1 MNNAACLYIDES
13 EISGNSVT
21 TDHPRSLSASIAM
34 LTETQLYPTLEQADV
49 HQRFDQAARWKG
61 QGLTMI
67 GVTHMTETWD
77 RVQARPE
84 LGNGDFG

>member
-1 MNNAACLYIDES
+1 M
-13 EISGNSVT
+13 V
-21 TDHPRSLSASIAM
+21 
-34 LTETQLYPTLEQADV
+34 TETQLYPTLEQADV
-49 HQRFDQAARWKG
+49 YERFDQAARWKW

-77 RVQARPE
+77 RVQAGPE